1 MSFNKHKRWN
11 IAQSFY
17 EHSMLWEVSSS
28 KLIIYLQVLFHIP
41 LHLTFVI
48 VNIEFWWRLLQYRWM
63 TMILSA
69 GWILFL
75 FLCLWVVGAFR
86 LMPEAFSATRWVLS
100 IHTCIYWR
108 CVLTPFI
115 YTRLMY
121 LLTSTVG
128 KYNRQ
133 TIRRHQQTTP

>member
-48 VNIEFWWRLLQYRWM
+48 VNIEF
-63 TMILSA
+63 
-69 GWILFL
+69 
-75 FLCLWVVGAFR
+75 
-86 LMPEAFSATRWVLS
+86 
-100 IHTCIYWR
+100 
-108 CVLTPFI
+108 
-115 YTRLMY
+115 
-121 LLTSTVG
+121 
-128 KYNRQ
+128 
-133 TIRRHQQTTP
+133 